1 SPLAVVRAAAVIAQP
16 EPDEVTLA
24 RRLRPVAEARP
35 LVRDL
40 PVVDELHLPRLEVEV
55 HAEIFAIPGAVPL
68 AQRPSAPP
76 PARPPPALRLE
87 AGEPA
92 VQPARVDLEDRVMRD
107 HDVIGGVLAL
117 ASEVE
122 GLVQA
127 REDLGT
133 SAPDLVVRRGE
144 AHDAAHS
151 AFHGRVEA
159 EQSHVLG
166 WAEVVAIVRVEALL
180 GVGDVG

>member
-1 SPLAVVRAAAVIAQP
+1 M
-16 EPDEVTLA
+16 TLA
-24 RRLRPVAEARP
+24 RRLWPVAEAGP

-55 HAEIFAIPGAVPL
+55 HAEIFAIHGAVQL
-68 AQRPSAPP
+68 VQGGFALSVERYASQRLPV
-76 PARPPPALRLE
+76 LHLE
-87 AGEPA
+87 AREPP
-92 VQPARVDLEDRVMRD
+92 VQPTRVDLEDRVMRD
-107 HDVIGGVLAL
+107 HAVVGSVLAL
-117 ASEVE
+117 TIEVE

-133 SAPDLVVRRGE
+133 SAPELVVRRDE

-151 AFHGRVEA
+151 AFHGWVEA

-166 WAEVVAIVRVEALL
+166 WAEVVAVVRVEALL
-180 GVGDVG
+180 GIGDVGAHAVA